1 MKLGIVLTIEDDL
14 MRVARPVELNPEQRG
29 MLELHARARSIP
41 ARLVERARIVLRA
54 ADGIQDKQ
62 IAGELGITPAKQH
75 DGVIGFWMVC

>member
-54 ADGIQDKQ
+54 AEGIQDKQ
-62 IAGELGITPAKQH
+62 LLASWALRQPKQH
-75 DGVIGFWMVC
+75 DGEIGFWMVG